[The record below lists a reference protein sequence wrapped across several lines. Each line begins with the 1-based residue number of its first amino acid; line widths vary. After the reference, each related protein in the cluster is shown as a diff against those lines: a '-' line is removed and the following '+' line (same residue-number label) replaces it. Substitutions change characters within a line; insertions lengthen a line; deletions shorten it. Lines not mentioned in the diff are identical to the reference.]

1 MKNIERAMNNSSKLP
16 MKFIQQC
23 RLNIICA
30 DGCIPNDK
38 LLKQTVFIQKF
49 GWVPLTVL
57 DAMKYIVVDV
67 ECAENFFALV
77 SVVPRKFRILPF
89 YEAGDFI
96 LRSIMR

>member
-1 MKNIERAMNNSSKLP
+1 

-30 DGCIPNDK
+30 DVCIPNDK

-67 ECAENFFALV
+67 ECVENFFALV
-77 SVVPRKFRILPF
+77 SVVPRKFKILPL

>member
-1 MKNIERAMNNSSKLP
+1 

-23 RLNIICA
+23 RLNVICA

-38 LLKQTVFIQKF
+38 LLKQTVFIEGLGGQ
-49 GWVPLTVL
+49 VPLTVL

-77 SVVPRKFRILPF
+77 SVVPRKFKILPL

>member
-1 MKNIERAMNNSSKLP
+1 

-23 RLNIICA
+23 RLNVICA

-38 LLKQTVFIQKF
+38 LLKQTVFIEGLVGQ
-49 GWVPLTVL
+49 VPLTVL

-67 ECAENFFALV
+67 ECLENFIASV
-77 SVVPRKFRILPF
+77 SVLPRKFRILPVR
-89 YEAGDFI
+89 EVGDFI